1 MDDLQKIVIAFF
13 TCFGLSIAAVCMV
26 MALLASLQCVWNILI
41 SRKYRVINQARN
53 DTYSE
58 VADEIRRCAIVFIED
73 KPAMELMCDI
83 SRQLRLHKALFPR
96 DLLCDYRENRLC
108 QDASQESCDDD
119 APLFEI
125 GRPSEDEDVD

>member
-13 TCFGLSIAAVCMV
+13 TCLGLSIAAVCMV
-26 MALLASLQCVWNILI
+26 MALLALFQCVWNLLI
-41 SRKYRVINQARN
+41 SRKYRVINQARH
-53 DTYSE
+53 DTYNE
-58 VADEIRRCAIVFIED
+58 IADEIRRCAIVFIED

-96 DLLCDYRENRLC
+96 DLLCDYRDNRAC
-108 QDASQESCDDD
+108 QGASKEPCDDD

-125 GRPSEDEDVD
+125 GRPSEDADVD